1 MIPSLY
7 LSSPHYQLRAENS
20 PAYGVPADAGLRIP
34 VSIPPAR
41 MTFSDVL
48 MQETLQAYRRT
59 GVLILETYKYYMT
72 AAPRALAPDCH
83 HDAAPLPT
91 EGLLFS
97 DLLTRQY
104 EVWMQVICESC
115 LTGGKHVQQRLM
127 LVNDMGRE
135 REREKSGDVGLVDLW
150 VMIFHVCF
158 DL

>member
-1 MIPSLY
+1 MIPSLF
-7 LSSPHYQLRAENS
+7 LSSPHYQLRAENN

-59 GVLILETYKYYMT
+59 GVLILETYKYYMA

-91 EGLLFS
+91 EGLPFS
-97 DLLTRQY
+97 DLLTRQ
-104 EVWMQVICESC
+104 IRG
-115 LTGGKHVQQRLM
+115 L
-127 LVNDMGRE
+127 DA
-135 REREKSGDVGLVDLW
+135 GDL
-150 VMIFHVCF
+150 
-158 DL
+158 